1 MQYKTM
7 KNLLMIILCAVS
19 IFSARVLAVVVPAGS
34 VDGLSAAIAEAGPG
48 GEVVLA
54 AGLHKISGTVMV
66 DIPVSIVGED
76 GAILESSNATADGE
90 DASLKYVKPALHIVG
105 ADHTRIE
112 NLIIQAPAD
121 ANVAANVGIVI
132 DNAANVQIVDNQI
145 LGHLNGILVDQ
156 GDSALLKGNTV
167 QTMQDGIIVI
177 NGSGVSIQDNG
188 LSCGRFGMWIGGRLG
203 DISGNVMQGNY
214 IGLLLCSPRN
224 FVISGEIRELETA
237 GTGYLVYQNNAVGNA
252 WGYLAFD
259 GASNNTLM
267 NNDAAFN
274 TSYDIELGGEST
286 RFGFVTPTSFNN
298 TVIQGLNYQGL
309 KVKVCGVDN
318 QAQGHVNLVDT
329 TADPCN

>member
-1 MQYKTM
+1 MQFKTR
-7 KNLLMIILCAVS
+7 KNLLMIMLCALSVL
-19 IFSARVLAVVVPAGS
+19 SAQTLAVVLPAGS

-90 DASLKYVKPALHIVG
+90 DTSLYYVKPALHILG
-105 ADHTRIE
+105 ADRTRIE

-121 ANVAANVGIVI
+121 ANVAANAGIVI
-132 DNAANVQIVDNQI
+132 ESAANVQIVDNQI
-145 LGHLNGILVDQ
+145 RGHLNGILVEQ
-156 GDSALLKGNTV
+156 GDRALLKGNTV
-167 QTMQDGIIVI
+167 QTTKDGIIVI
-177 NGSGVSIQDNG
+177 NGSGVSIQDNW

-203 DISGNVMQGNY
+203 DISGNMMQGNY
-214 IGLLLCSPRN
+214 IGLLLCSPRK
-224 FVISGEIRELETA
+224 FVISGEVRELETA

-259 GASNNTLM
+259 GANNNTLM
-267 NNDAAFN
+267 NNSAAFN
-274 TSYDIELGGEST
+274 SSYDIELGGEST
-286 RFGFVTPTSFNN
+286 RFGFVTPTSYNN

-309 KVKVCGVDN
+309 KVKVCGIDN

-329 TADPCN
+329 EADPCN